1 MTRDEVVRLGMELK
15 RVIQTDA
22 FNKAVDVIRHEYTS
36 RVFDSALHERE
47 QRDMAYQE
55 ARALDNLLSTLN
67 SFVVI
72 AESEALQQM
81 AYELDGD
88 EDINFNL

>member
-1 MTRDEVVRLGMELK
+1 MELK

-22 FNKAVDVIRHEYTS
+22 FNKAIEIIQHEYKG

-47 QRDMAYQE
+47 KRDLAYFE

-72 AESEALQQM
+72 AESEALEQL
-81 AYELDGD
+81 AYDLNGD
-88 EDINFNL
+88 DEINFTI